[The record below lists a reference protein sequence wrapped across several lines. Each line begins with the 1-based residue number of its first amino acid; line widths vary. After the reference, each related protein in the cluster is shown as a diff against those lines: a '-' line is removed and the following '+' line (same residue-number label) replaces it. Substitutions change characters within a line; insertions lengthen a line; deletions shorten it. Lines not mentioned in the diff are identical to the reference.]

1 MLVGYTDEY
10 IEPYIPA
17 IVFTLYDGYYIYSP
31 TYADKTTTVNGEEI
45 TEEDV
50 YEHSLKPYIYY
61 TARYSRD
68 INYDFVV
75 NYTLDNYMIV
85 YGKINGQYQTNS
97 GYLISPDNVELN
109 ISDRQLKE
117 LEVIE
122 IERIT
127 NSLEVKYTNENGITV
142 DIDDSLAKAYYAKA
156 KKFSLWVRDN
166 LGNIQAS
173 EAVKDDGI
181 RYTEFQNND
190 TQIFNINAN
199 NNPEELNSAYAQHRI
214 EIIRI
219 SIQTNLNAA
228 IARYNENS
236 EGLNTTY
243 NFKMPI
249 LDDYEWEK
257 ITSNVCMVTF
267 MQGIPVG
274 MKSYNNYCV
283 MPSGKNKEK
292 IDVNNLYFLSDS
304 GSYTDYY
311 HRIDCEYL
319 GTENIRGYKNI
330 DFDVQKDENTL
341 TGETTYSF
349 IHGEKLACYHC
360 IVDNNNLDTRV
371 PLNLDNI
378 ERIKAYYEALGREKD
393 EIYKTNQ
400 YLRGVDPRI
409 Y

>member
-199 NNPEELNSAYAQHRI
+199 NNPEELNSA
-214 EIIRI
+214 
-219 SIQTNLNAA
+219 
-228 IARYNENS
+228 
-236 EGLNTTY
+236 
-243 NFKMPI
+243 
-249 LDDYEWEK
+249 
-257 ITSNVCMVTF
+257 
-267 MQGIPVG
+267 
-274 MKSYNNYCV
+274 
-283 MPSGKNKEK
+283 
-292 IDVNNLYFLSDS
+292 
-304 GSYTDYY
+304 
-311 HRIDCEYL
+311 
-319 GTENIRGYKNI
+319 
-330 DFDVQKDENTL
+330 
-341 TGETTYSF
+341 
-349 IHGEKLACYHC
+349 
-360 IVDNNNLDTRV
+360 
-371 PLNLDNI
+371 
-378 ERIKAYYEALGREKD
+378 
-393 EIYKTNQ
+393 
-400 YLRGVDPRI
+400 
-409 Y
+409 